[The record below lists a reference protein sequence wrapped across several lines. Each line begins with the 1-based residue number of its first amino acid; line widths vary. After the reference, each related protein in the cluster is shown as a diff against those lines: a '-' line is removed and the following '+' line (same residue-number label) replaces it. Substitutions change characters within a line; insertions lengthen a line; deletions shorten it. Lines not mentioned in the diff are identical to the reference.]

1 MRRAAIIPGIIEKPP
16 APEAWQAMAHF
27 RLKKGLDLP
36 LAGVPREE
44 LHEGARPR
52 RVALLGRDCL
62 GVRPR
67 LLVAEGDHIRRGQP
81 VLADKTHPEILFTAP
96 GGGVVESV
104 NRGHRRV
111 LLSVVIR
118 LSDQEETER
127 FEPVGSGA
135 IDSLSRDA
143 VRERMLS
150 SGAWTALRR
159 RPYGGIPAPG
169 EVPSALFVTAHDT
182 RPLAMPPEAAV
193 AGRDQDLTA
202 GLAIL
207 RRLLDG
213 PIHFCTGQDWSR
225 PLPDLPGLHHAT
237 FSGPHPAGNPGT
249 HIHLLHPAD
258 KNRPVWH
265 IDLQDLLDCGRI
277 FEKGEVPV
285 ERIVALGGPGARRPR
300 LLKTRLGV
308 DLQDLLDG
316 ELEDGRRRIISGSV
330 LEGHTAAADEAF
342 LGRRDQQ
349 VTVLAEDLDR
359 SFLGWANPLPSGLF
373 SLKRVVLGAW
383 APHRLRSMTTSRHG
397 GVRALVPGGSYEQ
410 VMPLNIMPTFL
421 LRALLCGDVD
431 EAEALGCLEL
441 VEEDLALC
449 TVVCPSKI
457 EYGPLLR
464 MMLDQIEKEG

>member
-1 MRRAAIIPGIIEKPP
+1 
-16 APEAWQAMAHF
+16 MAHF

-36 LAGVPREE
+36 LAGAPGDE
-44 LHEGARPR
+44 LHEAARPG
-52 RVALLGRDCL
+52 RVALLGRDCP

-67 LLVAEGDHIRRGQP
+67 LLVAEGDQIRRGQP

-104 NRGHRRV
+104 NRGNRRV

-118 LSDQEETER
+118 LSDREEAER
-127 FEPVGSGA
+127 FEPVESGA
-135 IDSLSRDA
+135 IHSLSGDA
-143 VRERMLS
+143 VRERLLS

-169 EVPSALFVTAHDT
+169 EVPSALFVTAHNT
-182 RPLAMPPEAAV
+182 RPLAMPAEAV
-193 AGRDQDLTA
+193 MAGRDQDLTA
-202 GLAIL
+202 GLAVL

-213 PIHFCTGQDWSR
+213 PIHFCTGPDWSR

-249 HIHLLHPAD
+249 HVHFLHPAGKD
-258 KNRPVWH
+258 RPVWH
-265 IDLQDLLDCGRI
+265 VDLQDLLACGRL
-277 FEKGEVPV
+277 FETGEWQV
-285 ERIVALGGPGARRPR
+285 ERIVALGGPGVRKPR

-308 DLQDLLDG
+308 DLPELLDG
-316 ELEDGRRRIISGSV
+316 ELDDGSWRIISGSV

-349 VTVLAEDLDR
+349 VTVLAEDLRR
-359 SFLGWANPLPSGLF
+359 SLLGWANPIPAGLF

-383 APHRLRSMTTSRHG
+383 APRRLRSMTTSRHG
-397 GVRALVPGGSYEQ
+397 GVRALVPSGSYEQ
-410 VMPLNIMPTFL
+410 VMPLDIMPTFL

-441 VEEDLALC
+441 AEEDLALC

-464 MMLDQIEKEG
+464 KMLDQIEKEG